1 MCSAV
6 LRNFSMTISQLR
18 LLLLI
23 CISEMKLMSV
33 KEGDPVI
40 LQTDIPQLYRDEL
53 IVWRFG
59 DEGKL
64 IAKHDIEAKSSPLYY
79 ETDERFRDR
88 LQLNHQ
94 TGSLIITNT
103 RTTDSGHY
111 KVKISSNK
119 QTLYQKYIVTVS
131 GSGLSPGV
139 VVGIVV
145 VLVAAAAAGVIS
157 CCHKIA
163 EIPETVS
170 GMEGDDVKLN
180 TGVTKIQTGDLI
192 EWQSGNEDSL
202 IAQIKGETSEITT
215 YDDVLHGIFRDRLK
229 LDKKTGS
236 LTITNTRI
244 EHTGPYKLLINNKY
258 KRTFIVYIREIMKEI
273 CSLLYKTK
281 TEIQTGD
288 EIRWLFGSEDTLV
301 AEIKGEKRE
310 MTTHDDPDG
319 RFRDR
324 LELVE
329 ANGSLTIKNIT
340 ADHAGLY
347 KLLILSRGRT
357 LCSKFFVY
365 VKGEYLKSEGDPVI
379 LQTDVPQLTGDELI
393 VWRFGDEGK
402 LIAKADIEAKSSS
415 LYDTD
420 ERFRDRLQLNDQTV
434 SLTITN
440 TRTTDSGLYT
450 AKISSNKQTLYK
462 RFIVTVSAKLTMQK
476 KLNDV
481 VLLNKVNKSEI

>member
-1 MCSAV
+1 MKSTVKFFQVVLLMCESPSAV
-6 LRNFSMTISQLR
+6 NAGEA
-18 LLLLI
+18 
-23 CISEMKLMSV
+23 EMKLMSV

-258 KRTFIVYIREIMKEI
+258 KRTFIVYIRVKSLSAKEND
-273 CSLLYKTK
+273 SVTLETK

-365 VKGEYLKSEGDPVI
+365 VKE
-379 LQTDVPQLTGDELI
+379 TDC
-393 VWRFGDEGK
+393 
-402 LIAKADIEAKSSS
+402 S
-415 LYDTD
+415 
-420 ERFRDRLQLNDQTV
+420 
-434 SLTITN
+434 
-440 TRTTDSGLYT
+440 
-450 AKISSNKQTLYK
+450 
-462 RFIVTVSAKLTMQK
+462 
-476 KLNDV
+476 
-481 VLLNKVNKSEI
+481 